1 MAGGNAVEL
10 AAAYVSIVPSFEGG
24 REKIEKELVPDA
36 EGAGKKAGAKS
47 GKGFGDSFG
56 SVAKIGGLAA
66 GIGLG
71 MGVADA
77 FGGAIEKADLS
88 AKLGAQLNLTP
99 EQSAKAGAVSG
110 KLYAGAYG
118 ESMGDVSEA
127 VGSVMSSIGGMAD
140 ASAGDLE
147 TITASAMNLS
157 AAFDVD
163 VSESATT
170 AGILMKTGLAA
181 NGTQAMDLIT
191 ASMQKLPASLRGEV
205 FPIMDEYSKHF
216 AGLGIDGETA
226 MGMIV
231 AAGSNG
237 AIGMDKMGDA
247 LKEFTIRATDM
258 SKSTST
264 TFDTLGLDT
273 QKMTNELLKG
283 GPSANKAM
291 GEIVH
296 ALQGVKDPAEQ
307 SALALSLFGTPLED
321 LGTDQIPAFLGMV
334 DPMGDAFGSTAGAA
348 EKFGTTLNSG
358 PGTALETLKR
368 TVETTFM
375 ALAEQALP
383 VLTQVLD
390 FVSKNSWVLGVLA
403 TIIGTTLVAAFV
415 AWAISAW
422 AVVAPLL
429 ANPVTW
435 IVLGILALI
444 AALIWLVANWDSV
457 VKWVTENWG
466 PMVAWVGEIF
476 GGLGNWLKEIWD
488 GFVSWFMG
496 VLGGFANWVVQ
507 IWDGLWNWIGEIFGG
522 FGNWLK
528 EIWDGFVSWF
538 MGGLSAFGAWIGSIW
553 TGIIDF
559 AVGIWNGFVGWLSG
573 IPGMIMAG
581 LAFLANLAG
590 IVGGWFMD
598 MATSAWNAALGL
610 VGWVAGL
617 PGMILGALGNLG
629 GLLLNAGSQIMDGFL
644 NGLKGAWGAVT
655 DFVGGIASWI
665 AEHKGPR
672 RVDMALLVPAGGW
685 IMGGFVDSLKAHMP
699 DLQKVVGDIGT
710 TLQVGVPDSLT
721 VGAIQ
726 SPAPAGGFAA
736 PGDTAGPTY
745 QIEVNNPAPEPAGR
759 SIAGALAKVA
769 YLGLD
774 GGE

>member
-24 REKIEKELVPDA
+24 REKITKELVPDA
-36 EGAGKKAGAKS
+36 ENAGREAGKKA
-47 GKGFGDSFG
+47 GKGFGDSMG
-56 SVAKIGGLAA
+56 GVAKIGGIAA
-66 GIGLG
+66 GVGLG
-71 MGVADA
+71 MGVAEA
-77 FGGAIEKADLS
+77 FGGAIEKADLNK
-88 AKLGAQLNLTP
+88 KLSAQLNLTP
-99 EQSAKAGAVSG
+99 EESAKAGAVSG

-127 VGSVMSSIGGMAD
+127 VGAVMSSISGMSGASEAD
-140 ASAGDLE
+140 IQA
-147 TITASAMNLS
+147 ITATALDLS
-157 AAFDVD
+157 TAFGVD
-163 VSESATT
+163 VADSATT
-170 AGILMKTGLAA
+170 AGVLITNGLAKD
-181 NGTQAMDLIT
+181 GTAAMDLIT

-231 AAGSNG
+231 SAGNNG

-247 LKEFTIRATDM
+247 LKEFTIRSTDM

-264 TFDTLGLDT
+264 AYESLGLDT
-273 QKMTNELLKG
+273 QKMTNEILKG
-283 GPSANKAM
+283 GPAANAAM

-296 ALQGVKDPAEQ
+296 ALQGVQDPAEQ
-307 SALALSLFGTPLED
+307 SALSLALFGTPLED

-334 DPMGDAFGSTAGAA
+334 DPMGDAFDSTAGAA
-348 EKFGTTLNSG
+348 GKFSTELNSG

-375 ALAEQALP
+375 SMAETALP
-383 VLTQVLD
+383 VLTSVLD
-390 FVSKNSWVLGVLA
+390 FVSKNQWVLGVLA
-403 TIIGTTLVAAFV
+403 ALIGVTLVAAFL
-415 AWAISAW
+415 AWAVSAW

-429 ANPVTW
+429 ANPITW
-435 IVLGILALI
+435 IVIGILALI
-444 AALIWLVANWDSV
+444 AALIWLILNWDSV
-457 VKWVTENWG
+457 VAWVTSIWG
-466 PMVAWVGEIF
+466 PFVNWVGEIF

-496 VLGGFANWVVQ
+496 VLGGFGNWVVQ
-507 IWDGLWNWIGEIFGG
+507 IWDGLWNWVGEIFGG

-538 MGGLSAFGAWIGSIW
+538 MGGLSAFGNWVGSIW
-553 TGIIDF
+553 TGIVNF
-559 AVGIWNGFVGWLSG
+559 AIGIWNGFVGWLSG

-590 IVGGWFMD
+590 IVGGWFMS
-598 MATSAWNAALGL
+598 MATTAWNNALAL

-617 PGMILGALGNLG
+617 PGMILGALGNLA
-629 GLLLNAGSQIMDGFL
+629 GLLLNAGAQIMDGFL

-665 AEHKGPR
+665 AEHKGPK

-685 IMGGFVDSLKAHMP
+685 IMGGFVDSLKAQMP
-699 DLQKVVGDIGT
+699 ALQDVVGDIT
-710 TLQVGVPDSLT
+710 ATLQVGVPKSLD
-721 VGAIQ
+721 VPAVA
-726 SPAPAGGFAA
+726 SPAPAGGYGM
-736 PGDTAGPTY
+736 PSGAGGVVNN
-745 QIEVNNPAPEPAGR
+745 IEVNNPVPEPAGR